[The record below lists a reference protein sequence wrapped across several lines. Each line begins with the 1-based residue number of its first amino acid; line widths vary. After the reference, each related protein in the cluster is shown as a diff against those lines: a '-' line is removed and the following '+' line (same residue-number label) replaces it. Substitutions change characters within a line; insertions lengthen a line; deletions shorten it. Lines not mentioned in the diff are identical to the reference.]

1 MKFFRVLIA
10 VLTVTF
16 IAADAMAITNAQKM
30 QMHKERQKSKNQDCE
45 NSLYKLNSIL
55 RTYAA
60 KNKGFLPNKN
70 NFAGLKSLIA
80 YGAKIEHFSCKAA
93 RTKKAKDLT
102 RLSEESNPYLYF
114 GGINLTQAAKSC
126 PKLVVICDKPG
137 SRHLNVLFA
146 DGSVGSIDLKKTT
159 PRITCAQKLID
170 YLGKEYKYPAA
181 TLKVMQNKAK
191 SIDQALGLNKR

>member
-126 PKLVVICDKPG
+126 PKLVVCHVHAAGVNGAFLDCLVQELQHK
-137 SRHLNVLFA
+137 RHLGGRFGGQLAFFKSPPSLLLRALRGEKKALLLLLYHVGD
-146 DGSVGSIDLKKTT
+146 DGPTMG
-159 PRITCAQKLID
+159 
-170 YLGKEYKYPAA
+170 
-181 TLKVMQNKAK
+181 
-191 SIDQALGLNKR
+191 